1 MSRCAEA
8 GAVTIARWGF
18 ARLVERC
25 AWRDRDLRK
34 QAEIRR
40 RLDAITETQTLA
52 RCAELAAPD
61 DEAAQ
66 CAAEEILWTMPIDPE
81 SADAKT
87 RFCPWYS
94 TGRGC
99 LVRKCQLSH
108 RHLPADKVTS
118 KYRLWAFEVAP
129 LRGWIGE
136 PSSAAGVCVD
146 I

>member
-1 MSRCAEA
+1 M
-8 GAVTIARWGF
+8 IQF
-18 ARLVERC
+18 VERC

-87 RFCPWYS
+87 RQVNF
-94 TGRGC
+94 
-99 LVRKCQLSH
+99 LSKT
-108 RHLPADKVTS
+108 LGATS
-118 KYRLWAFEVAP
+118 
-129 LRGWIGE
+129 
-136 PSSAAGVCVD
+136 
-146 I
+146 